1 MHEPGGD
8 FAEVE
13 INSDKGQLVVL
24 EPEDAKTIARALI
37 LLNNSL
43 VKEYEKIQNT
53 PDVSELIVAAAH
65 KQYNELTA
73 AGSRLHVELAQLFP
87 ELTQP

>member
-1 MHEPGGD
+1 MREPDGD
-8 FAEVE
+8 MAEVE
-13 INSDKGQLVVL
+13 VNRNERVVAL
-24 EPEDAKTIARALI
+24 TLDDAKTIARALI

-43 VKEYEKIQNT
+43 VAEYSKIQNT

-65 KQYNELTA
+65 KQYNEMTA
-73 AGSRLHVELAQLFP
+73 AGSKLHVELAQLFP